1 MDKIVFALTIVGVEK
16 TELAIC
22 NIFLDLLKNER
33 WGEIP
38 GKNLR
43 QLFDLTKDKL
53 FNILENLLSK
63 NIFKHSRN
71 SIPINTVYITGGDAH
86 YIFNP
91 EYLNWIPSDVS
102 LFYKLCKLYSYR
114 FNNDS
119 WKMILNHYDIREEIE
134 KKTSLEEKLTP
145 YQLYDLFC
153 AKYRKLFNR
162 EYEPSHIE
170 RDLAYCKKVICDC
183 SFKNLRDA
191 QILEFLEWT
200 FRVKTRSF
208 KGEFLVGF
216 LPLCLRD
223 YLASTSISIVNPGY
237 IKDENGNIIKNET

>member
-1 MDKIVFALTIVGVEK
+1 MDKIIFALTIVGVEK
-16 TELAIC
+16 TERAIC
-22 NIFLDLLKNER
+22 DIFLDLSKNEQ

-43 QLFDLTKDKL
+43 QLFDLTRDKL

-63 NIFKHSRN
+63 NIFKHNRN
-71 SIPINTVYITGGDAH
+71 SIPINTVYVTGGDAH

-91 EYLNWIPSDVS
+91 DYLNWIPSDSS
-102 LFYKLCKLYSYR
+102 LFYKLCKLHSHR
-114 FNNDS
+114 FNSDS
-119 WKMILNHYDIREEIE
+119 WRLILSSYDIREETT
-134 KKTSLEEKLTP
+134 KKSSLEERLTP

-153 AKYRKLFNR
+153 AEYKKLFNR
-162 EYEPSHIE
+162 EYEPPHIE
-170 RDLAYCKKVICDC
+170 RDLAYCKKIICEC

-191 QILEFLEWT
+191 QILEFVEWA

-208 KGEFLVGF
+208 RGEFLVGF

-223 YLASTSISIVNPGY
+223 YLASTVVSAISPGY
-237 IKDENGNIIKNET
+237 TKDENGNILKK